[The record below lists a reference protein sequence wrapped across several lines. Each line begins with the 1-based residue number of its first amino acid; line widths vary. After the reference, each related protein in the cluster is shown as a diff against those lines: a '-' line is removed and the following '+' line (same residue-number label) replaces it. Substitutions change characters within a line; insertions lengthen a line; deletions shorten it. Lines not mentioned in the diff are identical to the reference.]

1 MATCGGEHL
10 VVTGDGVVN
19 SGGDQWWWPL
29 VETSGGYQEL
39 ISGGKMDQWWIS
51 RETIEI
57 KGIGTLTLIK
67 EWTNIQTKTN
77 KHNYIYIHNRK
88 SCFSAKEYFRNP

>member
-1 MATCGGEHL
+1 MATCGGEQL

-77 KHNYIYIHNRK
+77 KHNYIYIYIIEK
-88 SCFSAKEYFRNP
+88 VVFLQSRNP